1 MANHD
6 TISIALKLYLFQP
19 SIDIFHAS
27 EFISMSSRCFRW
39 YIHCFIKPWPILC
52 QWPLNYFQVVSF
64 FGIINTALVN
74 IYTYIFECLGEI
86 FHGSGIVRSK
96 DNQKCCT
103 SYSFQQCILSPK
115 LRISNPLNLLQMVEE
130 ILLLVSV
137 YIEAKNLC
145 RLTIFI
151 SWTKNCQPSRPYPW
165 FIFLLML
172 FIIFLVDF

>member
-1 MANHD
+1 M
-6 TISIALKLYLFQP
+6 
-19 SIDIFHAS
+19 
-27 EFISMSSRCFRW
+27 E
-39 YIHCFIKPWPILC
+39 
-52 QWPLNYFQVVSF
+52 VV
-64 FGIINTALVN
+64 L
-74 IYTYIFECLGEI
+74 L
-86 FHGSGIVRSK
+86 
-96 DNQKCCT
+96 DQKT
-103 SYSFQQCILSPK
+103 TKSVVPVTLFQQCILSPK

>member
-6 TISIALKLYLFQP
+6 TIPIALQLYLFQP

-96 DNQKCCT
+96 DNLKCCT
-103 SYSFQQCILSPK
+103 SYSFSTVHTATKTEDQQSF
-115 LRISNPLNLLQMVEE
+115 E
-130 ILLLVSV
+130 
-137 YIEAKNLC
+137 
-145 RLTIFI
+145 FI
-151 SWTKNCQPSRPYPW
+151 ANGRRNTTPCFSLYWG
-165 FIFLLML
+165 
-172 FIIFLVDF
+172 